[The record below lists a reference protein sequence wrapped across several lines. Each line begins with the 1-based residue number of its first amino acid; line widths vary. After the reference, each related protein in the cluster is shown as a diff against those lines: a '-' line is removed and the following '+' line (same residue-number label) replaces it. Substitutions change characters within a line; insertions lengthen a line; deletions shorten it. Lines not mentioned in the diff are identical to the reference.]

1 MATAPTNTAAKI
13 AKLRKMAEDKSLPQD
28 VRNTYLDEAVKLLR
42 EARKLIH
49 TTLDIDALHDWACES
64 DGDEL
69 ALDDSMYSLRGRIDA
84 ALKEHETPVEWV
96 CPRLGLTHFASVGN
110 ASVSVSKQIGN
121 DYWWWT
127 INCIVLGPTEGWAK
141 TEEEAKAAA
150 IAAARSLS

>member
-1 MATAPTNTAAKI
+1 MTNPW
-13 AKLRKMAEDKSLPQD
+13 E
-28 VRNTYLDEAVKLLR
+28 LLR
-42 EARKLIH
+42 EARTHIVEVAVQGCDDRL
-49 TTLDIDALHDWACES
+49 LD
-64 DGDEL
+64 
-69 ALDDSMYSLRGRIDA
+69 RIDA

-127 INCIVLGPTEGWAK
+127 INRIVLGPTEGWAK

-150 IAAARSLS
+150 IAAARSIS